1 MLQLLIGWVLTFHTF
16 NIIGILHNVFQTAL
30 ISEREKGGLGWGLVG
45 WLLGWGFV
53 GCRDVPDGA
62 GAGGAE
68 GGQCWR
74 GELFSFLLLYLCVC
88 NALL

>member
-1 MLQLLIGWVLTFHTF
+1 MLQLWIGWGLTFHTF

-30 ISEREKGGLGWGLVG
+30 ISEREKGGLGWGLVGAWLGLVG

-74 GELFSFLLLYLCVC
+74 GELFSF
-88 NALL
+88 

>member
-1 MLQLLIGWVLTFHTF
+1 M
-16 NIIGILHNVFQTAL
+16 
-30 ISEREKGGLGWGLVG
+30 GLGWGLVG

-88 NALL
+88 NAAVVMQLLYHNLETFSLLTST